1 MPTPNSKTNLI
12 FHYRRSGIDIRLVVM
27 KKKIEIYSIQEDG
40 SEPFHGYL
48 TRSPNFD
55 VVSEAFVS
63 NALEHIGSVI
73 KQSPLSKTSFEWLV
87 ALQHQGLL
95 SD

>member
-12 FHYRRSGIDIRLVVM
+12 FHYRRSGVDVRLVVM
-27 KKKIEIYSIQEDG
+27 AKKIEIYTIQEDG

-48 TRSPNFD
+48 TKNHNFD
-55 VVSEAFVS
+55 ESFVA
-63 NALEHIGSVI
+63 NALEHITAVI
-73 KQSPLSKTSFEWLV
+73 KQAPLSKASFEWLV
-87 ALQHQGLL
+87 ALQYQGLL